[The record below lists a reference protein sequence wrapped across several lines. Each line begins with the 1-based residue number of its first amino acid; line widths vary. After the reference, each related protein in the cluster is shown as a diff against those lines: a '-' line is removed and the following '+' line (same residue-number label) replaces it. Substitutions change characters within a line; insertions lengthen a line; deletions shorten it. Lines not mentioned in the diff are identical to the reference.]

1 MAIAI
6 HKRLARP
13 ASITPGMLNSAA
25 ARGHCHV
32 NTLHLPGSDEIDIWA
47 EYNSHDLSLRWQSY
61 QVLKKRT
68 SIARHCIMAGAWTAA
83 YLATVRSGGVL
94 DTVDKEHIGPLQ
106 NLQMQ
111 PTDRSS
117 SR

>member
-1 MAIAI
+1 VI
-6 HKRLARP
+6 
-13 ASITPGMLNSAA
+13 
-25 ARGHCHV
+25 
-32 NTLHLPGSDEIDIWA
+32 TLHLPGSDEIDIWA
-47 EYNSHDLSLRWQSY
+47 EYISHDLSLRWQSY

-68 SIARHCIMAGAWTAA
+68 SIARHCIMAGAWSAA

-111 PTDRSS
+111 PTHRSS
-117 SR
+117 SRQHTDVNDHPQGPQTGNTQDR